1 MGDPSTEFDLAS
13 IAQGGSLI
21 SISANTML
29 TISMGDPS
37 TEFDLASIAQGGS
50 LISISANDNI
60 FIVELS
66 LDTSPRQAREEI
78 LANLSFNQLM
88 HSWCIQ
94 ASFMHIY
101 YLYHSYSL

>member
-1 MGDPSTEFDLAS
+1 MKSWDAGAREWARVRVIELD
-13 IAQGGSLI
+13 
-21 SISANTML
+21 TML
-29 TISMGDPS
+29 PISMGDPS
-37 TEFDLASIAQGGS
+37 TEFDLAGIAQGAS
-50 LISISANDNI
+50 LISISANDDHHNI

-78 LANLSFNQLM
+78 LADLSFNQLM
-88 HSWCIQ
+88 HSGCIQ